1 MRQSVEL
8 AWITAAKMSGGKQR
22 IIFIDD
28 IVFKAP
34 VEIGSVL
41 MLHSQGKFLLSKISE
56 YCLKI
61 FFNPLQFFSSVIYSD
76 NRRFQVRVR
85 IEKRT
90 PENMNEEGVTTN
102 VMHLTFEAD
111 EPVPAVLP
119 RSYGESKFIIIST
132 LTRLLR
138 RKLRMRCFFD
148 VSTVKESSF

>member
-56 YCLKI
+56 YRLKI
-61 FFNPLQFFSSVIYSD
+61 SFNPYQFFS
-76 NRRFQVRVR
+76 
-85 IEKRT
+85 
-90 PENMNEEGVTTN
+90 
-102 VMHLTFEAD
+102 
-111 EPVPAVLP
+111 
-119 RSYGESKFIIIST
+119 
-132 LTRLLR
+132 
-138 RKLRMRCFFD
+138 
-148 VSTVKESSF
+148 